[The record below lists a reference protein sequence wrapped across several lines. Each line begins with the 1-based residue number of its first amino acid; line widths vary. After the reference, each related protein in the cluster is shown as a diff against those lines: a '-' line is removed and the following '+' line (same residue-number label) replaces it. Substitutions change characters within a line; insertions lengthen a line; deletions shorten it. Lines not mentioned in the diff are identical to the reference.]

1 MSILIKKDC
10 ALFDI
15 RYVAMLTLNRKRIAT
30 YLKNTAGAGNL
41 STEIF
46 IWKNRLILLPS
57 YSISTLKGKK
67 TKQKKKQG
75 ILKLQR

>member
-1 MSILIKKDC
+1 MSILIKKDF

-46 IWKNRLILLPS
+46 F
-57 YSISTLKGKK
+57 
-67 TKQKKKQG
+67 
-75 ILKLQR
+75 